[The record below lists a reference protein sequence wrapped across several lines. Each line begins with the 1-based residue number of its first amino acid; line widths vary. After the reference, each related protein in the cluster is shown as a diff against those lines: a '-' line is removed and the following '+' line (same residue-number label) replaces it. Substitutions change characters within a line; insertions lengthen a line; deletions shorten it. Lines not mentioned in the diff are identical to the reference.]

1 MKFEPETGY
10 QSYSSFSALNQPWL
24 RIEGATSSGSAS
36 ASSRSRNLVM
46 DGLGRLLS
54 ECSTFNGS
62 TAARNFT
69 YSGAFLTDSSN
80 SVTGANAY
88 TVTQH
93 FDYFEASQGA
103 FLKDEITTQLG
114 LTSMIQYTYTD
125 LGVLNSLTYPD
136 GRVVNYGFDNLGR
149 AITVTTSLNGVT
161 QSIIPAP
168 PSSPFDQWGNR
179 GSITFQSGAKD
190 TWGRDAHGRLGS
202 TTVIPASGSP
212 VGWSYQYDP
221 TTGWLTSTGEWG
233 LGLDSMGR
241 LTSASQA
248 WALALDSNGNA
259 TQSNVGLLSND
270 LVQDAFSNNTYTNTT
285 STAALPAAIN
295 NFSITNPLVSNQLPG
310 FDKNGAL
317 IGATYDLFS
326 EITQINTAIGTG
338 SPTLS
343 MAWDPLGRLAT
354 VGQSRTSAAQGYHYA
369 PSGVRVASMD
379 LVDASN
385 NRAYI
390 YTTNGQLLSEYV
402 TSANAVKSATP
413 VDLWANSSSGTMT
426 VPASGWVGQ
435 APAPQPCVPGD
446 VFYAGAYVRT
456 VGMTTG
462 TAHIGIRFDSDT
474 QIGIGWSQVL
484 GDGTPPSTTSPDRI
498 RLGCMGIAPA
508 GATKAVFYIECGP
521 CNPGAMASIDS
532 IAFSKGSPLSSTS
545 AAIPLDLW
553 TGGSTAVLTVPAS
566 GWVGQAQ
573 APQACVP
580 GDIFYATTYVRT
592 VGMTTGTA
600 HIGIRFDSDT
610 QIGIGWSQVLG
621 DGTPPSTISPDRIR
635 LGCMGIAPAGATKAV
650 FYIECGPCNPGAM
663 ASIDSIAFSKGSP
676 LSSTSAA
683 IPLDLWTGG
692 SAAVFTI
699 PASGW
704 VGQAPAPQ
712 ACVPGDVFYAG
723 AYVRTV
729 GMTTGT
735 AHIGI
740 RFDSDTQIGIGW
752 SQVLGDGTPPS
763 TISPDRIRLGCMGIA
778 PAGATKALFYIE
790 CGPCNPGAIA
800 SFDTVAFTKGLSTSS
815 NSMVGSRDVIYL
827 DGRAIAEMDSAGLVH
842 ELHNDHLGT
851 PRLITNGITG
861 SVEGSQTYG
870 PYGETIGGWGYV
882 PLTGYTGHIQTE
894 PNGLIYMRGRF
905 YSPAW
910 HQFLNSDQGADP
922 AQGNQ
927 YAYAGGNPFT
937 RVDPSGMFS
946 WSLPRLLSAF
956 GHSLAHL
963 GTQIFNSMNQGGYG
977 EMQQFASEFVA
988 DQRNR
993 WKSQQT
999 DLTAQEDDST
1009 DFAGASNTKLSVSPG
1024 IAGTD
1029 VATTG
1034 IVINYTDLPMMTP
1047 EPNTIT
1053 WMAHGLP
1060 GVVEGVTP
1068 EQMASDAKG
1077 FKGWEAASKY
1087 LAVCYGGSGVLGRDG
1102 SIRLQPIAQ
1111 RVADAL
1117 GPNQVVNGDQYLHRQ
1132 NWSGGSTTRLD
1143 SYLGGKSWFVNAGWI
1158 PTHWLSYTAGTSRT
1172 SGEIQVP
1179 YGCFVVPNR

>member
-484 GDGTPPSTTSPDRI
+484 GDGTPPSTT
-498 RLGCMGIAPA
+498 
-508 GATKAVFYIECGP
+508 
-521 CNPGAMASIDS
+521 
-532 IAFSKGSPLSSTS
+532 
-545 AAIPLDLW
+545 
-553 TGGSTAVLTVPAS
+553 
-566 GWVGQAQ
+566 
-573 APQACVP
+573 
-580 GDIFYATTYVRT
+580 
-592 VGMTTGTA
+592 
-600 HIGIRFDSDT
+600 
-610 QIGIGWSQVLG
+610 
-621 DGTPPSTISPDRIR
+621 SPDRIR